1 MSAIA
6 NDVRAQRLDII
17 AGRLKTFW
25 RRCDPYQFAA
35 GLKHRITAGPNATT
49 DGIEHH
55 IADGTD
61 RGEILGIVVDHL
73 VSAETAHIGVI
84 VGARSCDHACAK
96 MFAELYG
103 ESRNATRATLD

>member
-17 AGRLKTFW
+17 AGRLKTF
-25 RRCDPYQFAA
+25 RRRGDPYQSAPD
-35 GLKHRITAGPNATT
+35 LKPRITAGPHATT

-55 IADGTD
+55 IADWTD
-61 RGEILGIVVDHL
+61 RGKILGIVLDHL

-84 VGARSCDHACAK
+84 CSARSCDHACAK
-96 MFAELYG
+96 MLAEL
-103 ESRNATRATLD
+103 